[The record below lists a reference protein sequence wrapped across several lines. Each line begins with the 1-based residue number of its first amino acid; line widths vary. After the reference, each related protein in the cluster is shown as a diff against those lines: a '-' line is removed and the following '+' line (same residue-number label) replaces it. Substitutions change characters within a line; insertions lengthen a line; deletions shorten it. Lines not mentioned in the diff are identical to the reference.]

1 MGILLCQKFFVL
13 LIVKGVTCGIKLWN
27 PRKVTKQVRSLRRRV
42 RGGISP
48 PNSHTEK
55 STGYMLTDITSTYSL
70 RSTKMGWNS
79 EKLLT
84 YCPTLLSTRPKNVV
98 GVSGG
103 QWMKARSL
111 PRCELPTF

>member
-1 MGILLCQKFFVL
+1 MESNSGTHVRVQSRYAHY
-13 LIVKGVTCGIKLWN
+13 GAGCG
-27 PRKVTKQVRSLRRRV
+27 
-42 RGGISP
+42 GGISP

-55 STGYMLTDITSTYSL
+55 STGYILTDITSTYSL

>member
-1 MGILLCQKFFVL
+1 
-13 LIVKGVTCGIKLWN
+13 
-27 PRKVTKQVRSLRRRV
+27 
-42 RGGISP
+42 
-48 PNSHTEK
+48 
-55 STGYMLTDITSTYSL
+55 
-70 RSTKMGWNS
+70 MGWNS